1 MQVVYKKSF
10 VKRLERQ
17 VEYIAVNNPQNA
29 LTFKNELF
37 VKLRKIPK
45 NPYAFRKSVY
55 FDKDEIRDVVFK
67 GYTIVFRINKK
78 TIEVFG
84 FTKFQEKP
92 ID

>member
-1 MQVVYKKSF
+1 MKVIYKKSF

-29 LTFKNELF
+29 LKFKNELF
-37 VKLRKIPK
+37 VKLRKISK

-67 GYTIVFRINKK
+67 GYTIVFRINKN